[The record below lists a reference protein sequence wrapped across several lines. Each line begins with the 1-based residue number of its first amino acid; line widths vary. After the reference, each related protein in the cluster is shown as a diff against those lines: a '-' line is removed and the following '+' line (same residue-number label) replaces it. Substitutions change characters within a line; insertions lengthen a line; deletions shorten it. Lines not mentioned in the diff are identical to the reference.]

1 MARSSSLA
9 TGRPLTSTSQPSAIP
24 ILVVD
29 DEPGLRR
36 LACQTLERA
45 GYATLEAE
53 DGRQALQLLE
63 QQAGRVALVVSDIRM
78 PNLDGIELEQICRE
92 RWPAL
97 PVVLMSGEVTRDW
110 VVRLVRQDA
119 HQVLRKPFLGDTLL
133 EAVRGILQPPHGG
146 ASNLA

>member
-1 MARSSSLA
+1 M
-9 TGRPLTSTSQPSAIP
+9 GRPLGSSHPSAIR

-29 DEPGLRR
+29 DEPGLRC

-45 GYATLEAE
+45 GYATIEAE
-53 DGRQALQLLE
+53 DGVQALRMLE
-63 QQAGRVALVVSDIRM
+63 QHAGIALVLSDIRM
-78 PNLDGIELEQICRE
+78 PNLDGIELEQTCRE

-110 VVRLVRQDA
+110 VIRLVRQGT

-133 EAVRGILQPPHGG
+133 EVVRSALQPPTGG
-146 ASNLA
+146 ATTNLA

>member
-1 MARSSSLA
+1 M
-9 TGRPLTSTSQPSAIP
+9 GRPLTSSNQPSAIS

-45 GYATLEAE
+45 GYATFEAE
-53 DGRQALQLLE
+53 DGLQALRLLE
-63 QQAGRVALVVSDIRM
+63 EHAGRIALVVSDIRM
-78 PNLDGIELEQICRE
+78 PNLDGIELEQVCRE

-110 VVRLVRQDA
+110 VVRLLRSGA
-119 HQVLRKPFLGDTLL
+119 HQVLRKPFLGDALL
-133 EAVRGILQPPHGG
+133 EAVRSSLHPPHGG

>member
-1 MARSSSLA
+1 M
-9 TGRPLTSTSQPSAIP
+9 GRPLTSNSLPSAVP

-36 LACQTLERA
+36 LACQTLQRA

-53 DGRQALQLLE
+53 DGMQALQLLE
-63 QQAGRVALVVSDIRM
+63 QQAGCIALVVSDIRM
-78 PNLDGIELEQICRE
+78 PNLGGIELEQICRE
-92 RWPAL
+92 RWPGL

-110 VVRLVRQDA
+110 VVRLVRDGG
-119 HQVLRKPFLGDTLL
+119 HHVLRKPFLGDTLL
-133 EAVRGILQPPHGG
+133 EAVRSILQPPHGG

>member
-1 MARSSSLA
+1 LP
-9 TGRPLTSTSQPSAIP
+9 TGRPLTSTSQPSVIT

-36 LACQTLERA
+36 LACQMLQRA

-53 DGRQALQLLE
+53 DGRQAVEVLE
-63 QQAGRVALVVSDIRM
+63 QQVGRVSLVVSDIRM

-110 VVRLVRQDA
+110 VVRLVREGA

-133 EAVRGILQPPHGG
+133 EAVRSVLQPPHGG

>member
-1 MARSSSLA
+1 MLA
-9 TGRPLTSTSQPSAIP
+9 IPGHETYRGGVKPSAIP
-24 ILVVD
+24 LLVVD

-45 GYATLEAE
+45 GYAVLEAE
-53 DGRQALQLLE
+53 DGAEALRVLE
-63 QQAGRVALVVSDIRM
+63 RWGGGVALVLSDIRM

-110 VVRLVRQDA
+110 VARLAREGA
-119 HQVLRKPFLGDTLL
+119 HPVLRKPFLGETLL
-133 EAVRGILQPPHGG
+133 EVVRSILHPPRGG
-146 ASNLA
+146 ATYLA

>member
-1 MARSSSLA
+1 MLA
-9 TGRPLTSTSQPSAIP
+9 IPWSAAYRGDVNPSALP

-53 DGRQALQLLE
+53 DGTHALRILE
-63 QQAGRVALVVSDIRM
+63 QLAGGATLVLSDVRM

-97 PVVLMSGEVTRDW
+97 PVMLMSGEVTRDW
-110 VVRLVRQDA
+110 VVRLVRDGGRP
-119 HQVLRKPFLGDTLL
+119 VLRKPFLGDSLL
-133 EAVRGILQPPHGG
+133 EAVRSVLHPPDSG
-146 ASNLA
+146 ASHLA

>member
-1 MARSSSLA
+1 MLA
-9 TGRPLTSTSQPSAIP
+9 NTLSRRYPGGVIPSAAP

-36 LACQTLERA
+36 LACQMLERA

-53 DGRQALQLLE
+53 DGAQALRVLDE
-63 QQAGRVALVVSDIRM
+63 HAGSVSLVLSDIRM

-92 RWPAL
+92 RWPTL

-119 HQVLRKPFLGDTLL
+119 HSVLRKPFLAETLL
-133 EAVRGILQPPHGG
+133 EMVRSILHPPSGG